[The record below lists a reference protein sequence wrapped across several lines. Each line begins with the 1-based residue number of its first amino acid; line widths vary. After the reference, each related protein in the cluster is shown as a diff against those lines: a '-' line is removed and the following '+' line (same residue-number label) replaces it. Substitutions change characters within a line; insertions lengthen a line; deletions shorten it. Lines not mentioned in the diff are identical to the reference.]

1 MSRFDLK
8 NKTAIVT
15 GSRRGIGRSVAL
27 AFAQAGADV
36 VVSDAVVNDG
46 KLGEVAEEIR
56 GMGRRSMSLQ
66 VDVSKRSEVDAM
78 VGAALASFTRI
89 DILVNCAGVW
99 TPGQTLL
106 DCTEE
111 TWDRVMEPNL
121 KGTFFCC
128 AAVGKEMVRQK
139 GGNIIN
145 LSSQVGLNPGTAV
158 GAYSIS
164 KAGVIMLT
172 RQLALELACHGIRV
186 NVLAPGIVKTDF
198 TRGIWTDAAT
208 ANDMSLMIPVGRMA
222 EPDEIAW
229 PALFLAS
236 DESSYITGAVINV
249 DGGWQVPVTDRV
261 ASTYGPK

>member
-1 MSRFDLK
+1 MRQFDLTS
-8 NKTAIVT
+8 KTALVT
-15 GSRRGIGRSVAL
+15 GSRRGIGRSIAL
-27 AFAQAGADV
+27 ALAQAGADV
-36 VVSDAVVNDG
+36 VVCDAVVDDG
-46 KLGEVAEEIR
+46 KAGGVAEEIKA
-56 GMGRRSMSLQ
+56 MGRRSLSLK

-78 VGAALASFTRI
+78 VEATLASFPRI

-128 AAVGKEMVRQK
+128 AAVGKVMVRQK
-139 GGNIIN
+139 GGNVIN

-172 RQLALELACHGIRV
+172 RQLALELAPHGIRV

-198 TRGIWTDAAT
+198 TKGIWTDAAT
-208 ANDMSLMIPVGRMA
+208 AHDMSLMIPMGRLA

-236 DESSYITGAVINV
+236 DASSYITGAVIDI

-261 ASTYGPK
+261 GSSYGPK

>member
-1 MSRFDLK
+1 MNEFDLG
-8 NKTAIVT
+8 NKMAIVT
-15 GSRRGIGRSVAL
+15 GARRGIGRSIAL
-27 AFAQAGADV
+27 AFARAGADV
-36 VVSDAVVNDG
+36 VVCDAVVDDG
-46 KLGEVAEEIR
+46 KLGEVAEEIKA
-56 GMGRRSMSLQ
+56 MGRRSLSCG

-78 VGAALASFTRI
+78 VAAALASFERI
-89 DILVNCAGVW
+89 DILMNCAGVW
-99 TPGQTLL
+99 TPGQTLV

-128 AAVGKEMVRQK
+128 AAVGREMVKQK

-145 LSSQVGLNPGTAV
+145 LSSQAGLNPVTAA

-172 RQLALELACHGIRV
+172 RQLALELASHGVRV

-198 TRGIWTDAAT
+198 TKGVWTDPEAAH
-208 ANDMSLMIPVGRMA
+208 AMSLMIPAGRMA

-236 DESSYITGAVINV
+236 DRSSYITGAVINV

-261 ASTYGPK
+261 ASSYGPG